1 MCDTE
6 DMQFHN
12 YLESLLGSRVSIR
25 LVRTL
30 INYAGKIFTVRKLA
44 EAAGVSS
51 SEAALAV
58 QELEKF
64 GIIKIQPVGR
74 SYLISLNN
82 KSYILTRVLKPTIK
96 AEEGTLNEL
105 ISMLKRNLDDKSII
119 SAVLFGSVAMKAE
132 REGSDIDLL
141 VISNDFEAASGF
153 TSKAREEISSVF
165 NSRLSPLI
173 MSERE
178 LVAKKNDRLLRSI
191 LSSYIV
197 IAGKDLTKMIEKN

>member
-1 MCDTE
+1 M
-6 DMQFHN
+6 
-12 YLESLLGSRVSIR
+12 
-25 LVRTL
+25 
-30 INYAGKIFTVRKLA
+30 
-44 EAAGVSS
+44 
-51 SEAALAV
+51 
-58 QELEKF
+58 
-64 GIIKIQPVGR
+64 GR

-119 SAVLFGSVAMKAE
+119 SAVLFGSVAMKTE

-178 LVAKKNDRLLRSI
+178 LIAKKNDRLLRSI

>member
-105 ISMLKRNLDDKSII
+105 ISMLKRYLNDKSII

-178 LVAKKNDRLLRSI
+178 LIAKKNDRLLRSI

>member
-1 MCDTE
+1 MSDVE
-6 DMQFHN
+6 DMQFHD

-25 LVRTL
+25 LVRAL

-51 SEAALAV
+51 SEAALMV

-64 GIIKIQPVGR
+64 GILKIQPVGR

-82 KSYILTRVLKPTIK
+82 KSYILAKILKPTIK
-96 AEEGTLNEL
+96 AEEGTLDEL
-105 ISMLKRNLDDKSII
+105 VSILKRNLNDKSII
-119 SAVLFGSVAMKAE
+119 SAVLFGSVAMKRE
-132 REGSDIDLL
+132 REDSDIDVL

-153 TSKAREEISSVF
+153 TSKAREDISSIF

-178 LVAKKNDRLLRSI
+178 LLAKKNDRLVSSI
-191 LSSYIV
+191 LHNHIIIKGKELKEV
-197 IAGKDLTKMIEKN
+197 IRDQ

>member
-1 MCDTE
+1 MSDAE

-25 LVRTL
+25 LVRAL
-30 INYAGKIFTVRKLA
+30 INYSGKIFTVRKLA

-51 SEAALAV
+51 SEAALVV

-64 GIIKIQPVGR
+64 GILRIQPVGR

-82 KSYILTRVLKPTIK
+82 KSYILAKILEPTIK
-96 AEEGTLNEL
+96 AEEGTLDEL
-105 ISMLKRNLDDKSII
+105 VSILKRNLNDKSII
-119 SAVLFGSVAMKAE
+119 SAVLFGSVAMKRE
-132 REGSDIDLL
+132 REDSDIDVL
-141 VISNDFEAASGF
+141 VISNDFEAASWF
-153 TSKAREEISSVF
+153 TSKAREEISSIF

-178 LVAKKNDRLLRSI
+178 LLAKKNDRLVSSI
-191 LSSYIV
+191 LHNH
-197 IAGKDLTKMIEKN
+197 IAIKGKDLKEVIRER

>member
-1 MCDTE
+1 MSDVE

-25 LVRTL
+25 LVRAL
-30 INYAGKIFTVRKLA
+30 INYEGKIFTVRKLA

-51 SEAALAV
+51 SEAALVV

-64 GIIKIQPVGR
+64 GLLRIQPVGR

-82 KSYILTRVLKPTIK
+82 KSYILAKILKPTIK
-96 AEEGTLNEL
+96 AEEGTLDEL
-105 ISMLKRNLDDKSII
+105 VSILKRNLNDKSII
-119 SAVLFGSVAMKAE
+119 SAVLFGSVAMKRE
-132 REGSDIDLL
+132 REDSDIDVL
-141 VISNDFEAASGF
+141 VISNDFEAASWF
-153 TSKAREEISSVF
+153 TSKAREEISSIF

-178 LVAKKNDRLLRSI
+178 LLAKKNGRLVSSI
-191 LSSYIV
+191 LHNYLPIKGRDLKEV
-197 IAGKDLTKMIEKN
+197 IRNK

>member
-1 MCDTE
+1 MNLYCVRRLAFIHTSKCFCLKLPRKCSLNQCPEICLYARKIIHMCDTA

-82 KSYILTRVLKPTIK
+82 KSY
-96 AEEGTLNEL
+96 
-105 ISMLKRNLDDKSII
+105 
-119 SAVLFGSVAMKAE
+119 
-132 REGSDIDLL
+132 
-141 VISNDFEAASGF
+141 
-153 TSKAREEISSVF
+153 
-165 NSRLSPLI
+165 
-173 MSERE
+173 
-178 LVAKKNDRLLRSI
+178 
-191 LSSYIV
+191 
-197 IAGKDLTKMIEKN
+197 

>member
-51 SEAALAV
+51 SEAALEV

-119 SAVLFGSVAMKAE
+119 SAVLFGSVAMKTE

-141 VISNDFEAASGF
+141 VISNDFDAAGGF

>member
-1 MCDTE
+1 MSDVE
-6 DMQFHN
+6 DMQFHD

-25 LVRTL
+25 LVRAL

-51 SEAALAV
+51 SEAALVV

-64 GIIKIQPVGR
+64 GILKIQPVGR

-82 KSYILTRVLKPTIK
+82 KSYILAKILKPTIK
-96 AEEGTLNEL
+96 AEEGTLDEL
-105 ISMLKRNLDDKSII
+105 VSILNRNLNDKSII
-119 SAVLFGSVAMKAE
+119 SAVLFGSVAMKRE
-132 REGSDIDLL
+132 REDSDIDVL

-153 TSKAREEISSVF
+153 TSKAREDISSIF

-178 LVAKKNDRLLRSI
+178 LLAKKNDRLVSSI
-191 LSSYIV
+191 LHNHIIIKGKELKEV
-197 IAGKDLTKMIEKN
+197 IRDQ

>member
-1 MCDTE
+1 MSDVE

-25 LVRTL
+25 LVRAL

-51 SEAALAV
+51 SEAALMV
-58 QELEKF
+58 QKLEKF
-64 GIIKIQPVGR
+64 GILKIQPVGR

-82 KSYILTRVLKPTIK
+82 KSYILAKILKPTIK
-96 AEEGTLNEL
+96 AEEGTLDEL
-105 ISMLKRNLDDKSII
+105 VSILKRNLNDKSII
-119 SAVLFGSVAMKAE
+119 SAVLFGSVAMKGE
-132 REGSDIDLL
+132 REDIDIDVL
-141 VISNDFEAASGF
+141 VISDDFEAASGF
-153 TSKAREEISSVF
+153 TSKAREEISSIF

-178 LVAKKNDRLLRSI
+178 LSAKKNDRLVSSI
-191 LSSYIV
+191 LLNHIT
-197 IAGKDLTKMIEKN
+197 IKGKDLKEVIRVR

>member
-178 LVAKKNDRLLRSI
+178 LIAKKNDRLLRSI

>member
-1 MCDTE
+1 MSDVE
-6 DMQFHN
+6 DMQFHD

-25 LVRTL
+25 LVRAL

-51 SEAALAV
+51 SEAALVV

-64 GIIKIQPVGR
+64 GILKIQPVGR

-82 KSYILTRVLKPTIK
+82 KSYILAKILKPTIK
-96 AEEGTLNEL
+96 AEEGTLDEL
-105 ISMLKRNLDDKSII
+105 VSILNRNLNDKSII
-119 SAVLFGSVAMKAE
+119 SAVLFGSVAMKRE
-132 REGSDIDLL
+132 REDSDIDVL

-153 TSKAREEISSVF
+153 TSKAREDISSIF

-178 LVAKKNDRLLRSI
+178 LLAKKNDRLVSSI
-191 LSSYIV
+191 LHNHI
-197 IAGKDLTKMIEKN
+197 IIKGKDLKEVIRDQ